1 MRRKNRMNRWNDP
14 STSIKTAFS
23 LLLYFVVIILC
34 LVLGIAIVEAIPALG
49 RSGVLA
55 IYYLIAG
62 LGILLAMVFI
72 FSLARYAS
80 GITRSGIETYQRE
93 LEAYS
98 TRNIEMGF
106 IDYEALEEGE
116 TDGTE
121 VALKDGDESP
131 RMLGDVRSQAPQVM
145 TVAQASAYLQVTPAV
160 IRRMIKEGSLNAQ
173 KVGRE
178 WRILKSEL
186 DNYLAEEGS

>member
-14 STSIKTAFS
+14 GTSIKTAFS
-23 LLLYFVVIILC
+23 FLLYFVIILIC

-62 LGILLAMVFI
+62 LGVLLAMVFI

-80 GITRSGIETYQRE
+80 GITRSSIETYQRE

-116 TDGTE
+116 TNGAE
-121 VALKDGDESP
+121 GALKDGDETP
-131 RMLGDVRSQAPQVM
+131 RMLGDARSQAPQVM

>member
-1 MRRKNRMNRWNDP
+1 MNRWNDP
-14 STSIKTAFS
+14 GTSVKTAFS
-23 LLLYFVVIILC
+23 FLLYFVIILIC

-62 LGILLAMVFI
+62 LGVLLAMVFI

-80 GITRSGIETYQRE
+80 GITRSSIETYQRE

-116 TDGTE
+116 TDGAE
-121 VALKDGDESP
+121 GALSDREEAP
-131 RMLGDVRSQAPQVM
+131 RMLGDARSQAPQVM

-186 DNYLAEEGS
+186 DNYLAQEGS